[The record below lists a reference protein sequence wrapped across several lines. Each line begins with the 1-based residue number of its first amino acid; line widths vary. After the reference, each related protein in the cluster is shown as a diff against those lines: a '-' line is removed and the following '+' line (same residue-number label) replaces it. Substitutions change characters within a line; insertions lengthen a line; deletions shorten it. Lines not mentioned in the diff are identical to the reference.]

1 LINLNFNNLAKES
14 VDQGHDA
21 FRPSVE
27 LNESRSGRSPH
38 TFDLVPYTPPRRP
51 LPYFLSIE
59 GYSGKKPGADS
70 VEPAGFF
77 PQYQHSVDKKFTQQE
92 IKFKSNEVSSALS
105 PILAFNSDH
114 QWIDEKS
121 IIPVS
126 GKKCSCKS
134 VWCPVCFRSR
144 FHDRIVEIFSP
155 YDWQST
161 RHVILTVDP
170 DLYESPFA
178 ALEDIREKRMVG
190 EFIRRLRH
198 GVKVKT
204 GSRWVWKYKPVDVL
218 RWAWFLEFHKNGF
231 PHYHVF
237 IQTPLKGSAGMIG
250 GDFLRDCWKISKI
263 VKETYFRD
271 EAHFR
276 EMTGYYANK
285 GYFEKGKEYQGRL
298 PEDILNNVQGKIK
311 RMNSSEKGYR
321 ERRELTEEQIEA
333 RNYQECKTFF
343 DEQKGWSIS
352 NEEKQEFVSE
362 LESRIDEAD
371 EAKEKRKVN
380 YRAMIANCGAQTYVE
395 LDIAEYH
402 IAAICVLPWKKWKDT
417 TGTYY
422 NNRGYISKL
431 TRDEIFELLASIVRV
446 VPIPLIS
453 PPDSEGKRHA
463 IPKDVATLFRIKSPP
478 LGSERSDAGF

>member
-1 LINLNFNNLAKES
+1 MDNLES
-14 VDQGHDA
+14 CLPV
-21 FRPSVE
+21 SK
-27 LNESRSGRSPH
+27 
-38 TFDLVPYTPPRRP
+38 
-51 LPYFLSIE
+51 PYFLSTE
-59 GYSGKKPGADS
+59 GCGDKNPGPFIRASGFLS
-70 VEPAGFF
+70 
-77 PQYQHSVDKKFTQQE
+77 QYQHSVDKKITQQE
-92 IKFKSNEVSSALS
+92 IKFKSEVVSSALS
-105 PILAFNSDH
+105 PILAFNPDH

-170 DLYESPFA
+170 DLYESPSA
-178 ALEDIREKRMVG
+178 ALEDIRKNRMVG

-198 GVKVKT
+198 GVKIKA
-204 GSRWVWKYKPVDVL
+204 GSRWVWKYKPINIL
-218 RWAWFLEFHKNGF
+218 RWAWFLEWHKNGF

-298 PEDILNNVQGKIK
+298 PEDILNKVKGKIK

-321 ERRELTEEQIEA
+321 GKRELTDEQIEE
-333 RNYQECKTFF
+333 RNFQECVTFF
-343 DEQKGWSIS
+343 DSQKGWSIS

-362 LESRIDEAD
+362 LENRIDEAD
-371 EAKEKRKVN
+371 EAKEKREVN
-380 YRAMIANCGAQTYVE
+380 YRVIIANCGTQTYVE
-395 LDIAEYH
+395 LDIAEFR
-402 IAAICVLPWKKWKDT
+402 IVAICKKDWKKWKER

-422 NNRGYISKL
+422 NNRGYVSKL
-431 TRDEIFELLASIVRV
+431 TRDEIFELLGSIVRV
-446 VPIPLIS
+446 VS
-453 PPDSEGKRHA
+453 
-463 IPKDVATLFRIKSPP
+463 IKKYQDIYEAVR
-478 LGSERSDAGF
+478 ERTRQINNAEAWADRVYMRN